1 MSGSI
6 SSLKNT
12 FEFNIVFKSNTR
24 FHKDFL
30 TIHAISL
37 SDFKHKLRE
46 KKKYIREID
55 SKLLLGFSINKK
67 VAKATKRNLIKR
79 RLKAIARILDIHNM
93 AVVFVCRKGILD
105 FDYKDLENHVKYA
118 MKKMFM
124 RKKMQKGNEKKLST
138 DK

>member
-1 MSGSI
+1 MSLNPILDS
-6 SSLKNT
+6 T
-12 FEFNIVFKSNTR
+12 
-24 FHKDFL
+24 
-30 TIHAISL
+30 
-37 SDFKHKLRE
+37 
-46 KKKYIREID
+46 ID
-55 SKLLLGFSINKK
+55 SKLLVGFSINKK
-67 VAKATKRNLIKR
+67 VAKATKRNLLKR